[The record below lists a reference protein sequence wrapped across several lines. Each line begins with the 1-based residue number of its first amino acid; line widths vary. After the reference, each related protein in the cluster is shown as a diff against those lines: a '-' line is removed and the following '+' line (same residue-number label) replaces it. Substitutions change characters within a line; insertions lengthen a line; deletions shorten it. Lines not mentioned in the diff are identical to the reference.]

1 MVRNIY
7 PGLLKYIGLLVL
19 PMLLTA
25 CFGGQAP
32 QPERDGFA
40 YTDDLLDLDVD
51 WAIDNEMISARD
63 NPGALVDNPSSATS
77 YCDGECLADRM
88 EIGDVS
94 IDLTRE
100 KDPGLDLV
108 LSGDLERRRA
118 VSETGRKTR
127 LSKNGG
133 KPLHR
138 ASVPSGAVPRP
149 ANEKAA
155 MCDGRKI
162 VCISSPFG
170 VKRPGHIHKG
180 VDISAPFGS
189 PIKAFRSGVVIDAKR
204 HHSYGNVVD
213 IQQNDG
219 LISRYAHMSQILVKP
234 GESVW
239 QGQIIGRVG
248 STGRSSGPHL
258 HFELIRGNMA
268 MNPMLMLASP
278 NHVVAAATA
287 NDAEHARMALKSSGY
302 STGSRRAAYRDQ
314 RRVVDRH
321 MPAKGKWSA
330 GKVGKS
336 EKTKKKVSDGK
347 IAGRSVKSD
356 KKVAASKSGKKNP
369 LASQK
374 KVSEKGSSKKGQK
387 LLASNERRAQGPSVR
402 EKKKSSASK
411 SDARSGQKSRASS
424 KADTSSKKS
433 AGKAEKKKAASASRQ
448 AKKAK
453 K

>member
-1 MVRNIY
+1 MLRNIY
-7 PGLLKYIGLLVL
+7 SGLLRYIGLIVL

-25 CFGGQAP
+25 CFGGQDP
-32 QPERDGFA
+32 QPEQDGFA

-63 NPGALVDNPSSATS
+63 NPGALVDDPSSATS
-77 YCDGECLADRM
+77 YCEGECLADRM

-100 KDPGLDLV
+100 KDPDLDLV
-108 LSGDLERRRA
+108 LSEDLDRRRA
-118 VSETGRKTR
+118 APETGRKTR
-127 LSKNGG
+127 LSRNGG

-138 ASVPSGAVPRP
+138 ASVQSGAVPRP

-189 PIKAFRSGVVIDAKR
+189 PIKAFRSGVVIDARR

-234 GESVW
+234 GETVW

-278 NHVVAAATA
+278 SHVVAAATA
-287 NDAEHARMALKSSGY
+287 NDAEHARRALQSSGY
-302 STGSRRAAYRDQ
+302 PSGSRRAAYRAQ

-321 MPAKGKWSA
+321 APARGKWTA
-330 GKVGKS
+330 RKVGKS
-336 EKTKKKVSDGK
+336 EKKLSHGK
-347 IAGRSVKSD
+347 NAGRAVTSD
-356 KKVAASKSGKKNP
+356 KKAAASKSGKKSP
-369 LASQK
+369 LAAQRN
-374 KVSEKGSSKKGQK
+374 VSKKGSSSKGQK
-387 LLASNERRAQGPSVR
+387 LLASKDRRLQDSSVR
-402 EKKKSSASK
+402 EKKKSGVSK
-411 SDARSGQKSRASS
+411 HDVRSGQKSRASS
-424 KADTSSKKS
+424 KADTSKKAS
-433 AGKAEKKKAASASRQ
+433 GKAEKKKSASASKPAR
-448 AKKAK
+448 KAK
-453 K
+453 R